1 MSVSCSCSCPCRSC
15 RSGLET
21 TGGRIGQRLGFLFFP
36 RDEPQVGCSVGHPA
50 RVRARGQVGVGT
62 ATDRCHIHSYTDVIT
77 VTSLSTANLLR
88 YPSDSRPTPIE
99 TPTPIP
105 EPPSSPTI
113 QQARFRSRF
122 RSHPPHRPIR
132 ARAQEEEEQEPLP
145 PPTVPPPVI
154 LRGPTP
160 LPPPPPHRAVQERQ
174 GRGAPRRVGVEVGGY
189 RGWRLDH
196 PHPSKPS
203 RREVMRVDG

>member
-1 MSVSCSCSCPCRSC
+1 M
-15 RSGLET
+15 
-21 TGGRIGQRLGFLFFP
+21 F
-36 RDEPQVGCSVGHPA
+36 
-50 RVRARGQVGVGT
+50 RVRARVRVGRVGPGWKLRVDGSGSVWGFFFFLEMSLRSGAASVIPPMLELEVGSVGT
-62 ATDRCHIHSYTDVIT
+62 ATDRCHIHSPTDVIA
-77 VTSLSTANLLR
+77 VTLLSTANLPR

-99 TPTPIP
+99 TPASTPD
-105 EPPSSPTI
+105 PPSSPTI

-160 LPPPPPHRAVQERQ
+160 LPPPPPHRAVQEPQ
-174 GRGAPRRVGVEVGGY
+174 GRGAPRQVGAEVGGY

-196 PHPSKPS
+196 LHPSRPS